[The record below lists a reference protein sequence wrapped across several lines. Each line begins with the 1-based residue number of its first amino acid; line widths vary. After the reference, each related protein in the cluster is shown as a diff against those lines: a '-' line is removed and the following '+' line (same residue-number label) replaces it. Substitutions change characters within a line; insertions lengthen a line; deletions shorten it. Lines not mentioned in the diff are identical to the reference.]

1 MHTSSDRSNG
11 SRRGSAVVVVV
22 WAISICALIVS
33 SLLVFSGR
41 QSMLG
46 VETVDDI
53 RARWTARAGVESTI
67 AVLAYHTMEPDPDN
81 ALALTL
87 DMEDVAFG
95 EIEDG
100 GTWSI
105 SHNDLDGQS
114 WPGPM
119 DEHSK
124 LNVNGDGRGYLAIIF
139 SPMSWGV
146 SPAIED
152 WIDEDDEPRD
162 LGVEK
167 DYYLSLDSRYEPR
180 NSAMWHVAE
189 MELIAGLDPDDIR
202 GEDWNLNNRLDPNEN
217 DGEGSMPNDEPDG
230 VLDGGWAAYLTA
242 MSMDGGATASGLPRI
257 YYPLTTVEEL
267 TERLGID
274 SNQAAALMTMASE
287 DGFSLESLIT
297 TPLEGG
303 GPNTSQ
309 QNASNTQNGQE
320 QPTVQPLQDWQI
332 QAIFDETSTSPDH
345 QPNIGKLNINT
356 VSRRLL
362 MDMYEGREDLVE
374 SILSMRYN
382 RAEGIT
388 GIMDLRE
395 LPEMTDDTLF
405 ELARGFT
412 ARSNVY
418 TISSQAKSGSSDA
431 ECEIITVVDR
441 STVPVRIL
449 EYRED

>member
-1 MHTSSDRSNG
+1 MRRRTRHSVP
-11 SRRGSAVVVVV
+11 RRGSAVVVVI

-46 VETVDDI
+46 IETLDDI
-53 RARWTARAGVESTI
+53 RARWTARAGIESTI
-67 AVLAYHTMEPDPDN
+67 AVMAYHTVEPESGN

-87 DMEDVAFG
+87 DMENVAFG
-95 EIEDG
+95 ETEHG
-100 GTWSI
+100 KWNI
-105 SHNDLDGQS
+105 SHNDLDGKP

-124 LNVNGDGRGYLAIIF
+124 LNVNGDGRGYLAVIF

-152 WIDEDDEPRD
+152 WIDEDDEPRE

-167 DYYLSLDSRYEPR
+167 DYYLSLEARYEPR
-180 NSAMWHVAE
+180 NAPIWHVAE

-202 GEDWNLNNRLDPNEN
+202 GEDWNLNNRLDANEN

-230 VLDGGWAAYLTA
+230 ILDGGWAAYLTA
-242 MSMDGGATASGLPRI
+242 TSIAGGATASGLPRI
-257 YYPLTTVEEL
+257 YYPLTTIEEL
-267 TERLGID
+267 VERLGI
-274 SNQAAALMTMASE
+274 SEQQAQALMSMAKS
-287 DGFSLESLIT
+287 DDFMLESLIT
-297 TPLEGG
+297 TPLSDTEES
-303 GPNTSQ
+303 TESQ
-309 QNASNTQNGQE
+309 NQNQGQE
-320 QPTVQPLQDWQI
+320 TEGQIAPFEDWQI
-332 QAIFDETSTSPDH
+332 QAIFDETSTSPNH

-356 VSRRLL
+356 TSRRLL

-382 RAEGIT
+382 RNEGIT

-395 LPEMTDDTLF
+395 IPEMTDDLLQ
-405 ELARGFT
+405 ELAMGFT

-418 TISSQAKSGSSDA
+418 TISSQGVSGGSGA
-431 ECEIITVVDR
+431 ECEIIAIVDR

-449 EYRED
+449 EYREE